1 MQSGDVLD
9 DRYELLEQIGEGAFG
24 AVWKARDAR
33 IQRQVAVK
41 IMLPGVH
48 TEKDVA
54 RFTRE
59 VALAGAL
66 NHPSIVTVHDFGRH
80 QGPGRPQFY
89 LVMELLNG
97 EPLSEVLLRGT
108 PPVPDALDW
117 ALQISEALA
126 TAHRAGVVH
135 RDIKPANV
143 MLQATGSVKVVD
155 FGIARTDSADNGLT
169 STNVIMGTPAYM
181 APERFEGKG
190 LDSRSDLYAFGCVLY
205 ELCTG
210 RPPFRGSFYEL
221 IRQHGA
227 VVPTSPSEL
236 RAGLPQEI
244 DQLVLDLLAKE
255 PASRPA
261 DAGQASAR
269 LRGIVR
275 YAQRPTVPHSPTL
288 RDGAPGS
295 GPSDRT
301 VALDPR
307 EAEGLR
313 IMEKAMIDSAAL
325 LAEANRDAEAK
336 RQAAQTLFEETR
348 AKVAQATRDFET
360 NLATRRAK
368 ADRDL
373 AESERVSLESFQAAA
388 VRREEAD
395 ALFEE
400 TRTRAAQAALEFETN
415 LAKRREQSER
425 DLAARQAKAE

>member
-1 MQSGDVLD
+1 M
-9 DRYELLEQIGEGAFG
+9 
-24 AVWKARDAR
+24 
-33 IQRQVAVK
+33 
-41 IMLPGVH
+41 
-48 TEKDVA
+48 
-54 RFTRE
+54 
-59 VALAGAL
+59 
-66 NHPSIVTVHDFGRH
+66 
-80 QGPGRPQFY
+80 
-89 LVMELLNG
+89 
-97 EPLSEVLLRGT
+97 
-108 PPVPDALDW
+108 
-117 ALQISEALA
+117 
-126 TAHRAGVVH
+126 
-135 RDIKPANV
+135 
-143 MLQATGSVKVVD
+143 
-155 FGIARTDSADNGLT
+155 
-169 STNVIMGTPAYM
+169 
-181 APERFEGKG
+181 
-190 LDSRSDLYAFGCVLY
+190 
-205 ELCTG
+205 
-210 RPPFRGSFYEL
+210 
-221 IRQHGA
+221 
-227 VVPTSPSEL
+227 
-236 RAGLPQEI
+236 
-244 DQLVLDLLAKE
+244 DLLAKE

-275 YAQRPTVPHSPTL
+275 YAQRPTVLHSPTL

-301 VALDPR
+301 MALDPR

-415 LAKRREQSER
+415 LAERREQSER
-425 DLAARQAKAE
+425 DLAARQAKAEKQLAQIEHRAEQLRLEAEKLRTVAERRARQTVETAQRQSEDIVADANDKAGRIRSESERELAALTKRRDSIHAQVTNVREMLATLTGAATAAADASTVRQQLS